1 MESGTALPAALVTG
15 MVDSTQ
21 KSGEKQWEW
30 SNGESSRLPAA
41 QTPAARIGNRG
52 PSTGNGAMETK
63 TYGISSN
70 GEAFAC
76 PTVRGTWLWELFS
89 SPILQDPCHFY
100 LRTHA
105 VCRQRGSLPRKM
117 NVHHWKH
124 WNNSK
129 KLELAIF
136 LMSYS

>member
-1 MESGTALPAALVTG
+1 MEIHGAASCLGDPGWQTQLKKWRKTMGMEQWRAIQVTSGPDPSCTDREP
-15 MVDSTQ
+15 
-21 KSGEKQWEW
+21 
-30 SNGESSRLPAA
+30 
-41 QTPAARIGNRG
+41 G

-89 SPILQDPCHFY
+89 SPISQDPCHFY

-117 NVHHWKH
+117 SVHHWKH

-136 LMSYS
+136 LTSYS